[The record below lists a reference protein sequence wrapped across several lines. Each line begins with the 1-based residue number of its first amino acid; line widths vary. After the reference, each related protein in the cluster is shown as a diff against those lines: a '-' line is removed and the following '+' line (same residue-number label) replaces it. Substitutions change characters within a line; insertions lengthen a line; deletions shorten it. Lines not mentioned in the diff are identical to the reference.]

1 MAVGSAIDGLVSE
14 LVKDCYPSQA
24 GWSSLLVRK
33 TPVVQVHLAE
43 GKRALMSTKNETPAA
58 VVRSERDNLKRDAR
72 TQYRTR
78 VSGEGGTFRC
88 LGL

>member
-43 GKRALMSTKNETPAA
+43 GKRALMSTKNETTAA
-58 VVRSERDNLKRDAR
+58 VILREII
-72 TQYRTR
+72 
-78 VSGEGGTFRC
+78 
-88 LGL
+88 

>member
-43 GKRALMSTKNETPAA
+43 GKGAHISTENGLTAAMSGSRE
-58 VVRSERDNLKRDAR
+58 NLKEEA
-72 TQYRTR
+72 
-78 VSGEGGTFRC
+78 
-88 LGL
+88 